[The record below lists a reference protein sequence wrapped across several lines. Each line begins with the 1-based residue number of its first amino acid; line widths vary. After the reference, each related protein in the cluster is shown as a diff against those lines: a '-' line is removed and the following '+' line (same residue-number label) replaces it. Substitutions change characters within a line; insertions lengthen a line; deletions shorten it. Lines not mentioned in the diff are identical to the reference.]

1 MNLLIISCTPRI
13 KEKSNTDKIL
23 GEFKKGYEYNGNN
36 TTETLY
42 LYKRNEWETIRKK
55 FYENDNILFAL
66 PLYVEC
72 IPGIMLEFLETLK
85 PKQNNNTKIGF
96 LLQGGFA
103 EASQL
108 RCCESYLEILPSLL
122 GCEYNGTLLKGGM
135 FAVSFIG
142 GKTRKKL
149 TEPFYNMGKYYSE
162 NNYFNKEVVNDF
174 AKPEYFSKI
183 VILENTLLSPLN
195 KLFFRLFAKKLG
207 CKKSLSYK
215 PYQKYVKNK

>member
-1 MNLLIISCTPRI
+1 MNLLIISCTPRM

-23 GEFKKGYEYNGNN
+23 DEFKKGYESCGN

-42 LYKRNEWETIRKK
+42 LHKRNEWEIIRKK

-72 IPGIMLEFLETLK
+72 IPGIMAEFLESLN
-85 PKQNNNTKIGF
+85 PKQKNNTKIGF
-96 LLQGGFA
+96 LLQGGFE

-108 RCCESYLEILPSLL
+108 RCCESYLETLPSLL

-135 FAVSFIG
+135 FAVSLLD
-142 GKTRKKL
+142 GKVRKQMV
-149 TEPFYNMGKYYSE
+149 EPFYNMGKYYAQ

-174 AKPEYFSKI
+174 AKPEYFSKK
-183 VILENTLLSPLN
+183 VIFLNSVLSPLN
-195 KLFFRLFAKKLG
+195 KLFIKVIAKKLG
-207 CKKSLSYK
+207 CKGSLKDK
-215 PYQKYVKNK
+215 PYQNYVKR

>member
-23 GEFKKGYEYNGNN
+23 DEFKKGYESYGN

-72 IPGIMLEFLETLK
+72 IPGIMAEYLESLK
-85 PKQNNNTKIGF
+85 PKQKNNTKIGF
-96 LLQGGFA
+96 LLQGGFG

-108 RCCESYLEILPSLL
+108 RCCESYLETLPSLL
-122 GCEYNGTLLKGGM
+122 GCEYNGTLLKGNM
-135 FAVSFIG
+135 FAVSFMD
-142 GKTRKKL
+142 GKIRKKMV
-149 TEPFYNMGKYYSE
+149 EPFYNMEKYYAQ

-174 AKPEYFSKI
+174 AKPEYFSKK
-183 VILENTLLSPLN
+183 VIFLNNILSPLN
-195 KLFFRLFAKKLG
+195 KFFIKVFAKKLG
-207 CKKSLSYK
+207 CKGSLNDK
-215 PYQKYVKNK
+215 PYQNYVKR

>member
-1 MNLLIISCTPRI
+1 MNLLMISCTPRM

-23 GEFKKGYEYNGNN
+23 DEFKKGYESYGN
-36 TTETLY
+36 TTETFY
-42 LYKRNEWETIRKK
+42 LYKRNEWEIIRKK

-72 IPGIMLEFLETLK
+72 IPGIMAEFLESLK
-85 PKQNNNTKIGF
+85 PKQKNDTKIGF

-108 RCCESYLEILPSLL
+108 RCCESYLETLPSLL

-135 FAVSFIG
+135 FAVSLMD
-142 GKTRKKL
+142 GKIRKQMV
-149 TEPFYNMGKYYSE
+149 EPFYNMGKYYAQ

-174 AKPEYFSKI
+174 AKPEYFSKKEI
-183 VILENTLLSPLN
+183 FFNNLLSPIN
-195 KLFFRLFAKKLG
+195 KLFMKVFAKKSG
-207 CKKSLSYK
+207 CKGSLSDK
-215 PYQKYVKNK
+215 PYQNYVKR

>member
-23 GEFKKGYEYNGNN
+23 DEFKKGYESNGN

-42 LYKRNEWETIRKK
+42 LYKRNEWEIIRKK

-72 IPGIMLEFLETLK
+72 IPGIMAEFLESLK
-85 PKQNNNTKIGF
+85 PKQKSNTKIGF
-96 LLQGGFA
+96 LLQGGFG

-108 RCCESYLEILPSLL
+108 RCCESYLETLPSLL

-135 FAVSFIG
+135 FAVSFMDDKI
-142 GKTRKKL
+142 RKQL
-149 TEPFYNMGKYYSE
+149 VEPFYNMGKYYAQ

-174 AKPEYFSKI
+174 AKPEFYSKKAI
-183 VILENTLLSPLN
+183 FLNNVLSPLN
-195 KLFFRLFAKKLG
+195 KLFFKVFAKKLG
-207 CKKSLSYK
+207 CKGSLNDK
-215 PYQKYVKNK
+215 QYQNYVKI

>member
-23 GEFKKGYEYNGNN
+23 DEFKKGYESVGN

-42 LYKRNEWETIRKK
+42 LSKRNEWEIIRNK

-72 IPGIMLEFLETLK
+72 IPGIMMEFLETLE
-85 PKQNNNTKIGF
+85 PKQNANTKIGF

-108 RCCESYLEILPSLL
+108 RCCEEYLENLPSLL
-122 GCEYNGTLLKGGM
+122 ECEYNGTLLKGDM
-135 FAVSFIG
+135 FAVSLID
-142 GKTRKKL
+142 GKIRKQMV
-149 TEPFYNMGKYYSE
+149 EPFYKMGQYYAQ

-174 AKPEYFSKI
+174 AKPEYFSKK
-183 VILENTLLSPLN
+183 VIFINNMLSPL
-195 KLFFRLFAKKLG
+195 KKIFFKLFAKKLG
-207 CKKSLSYK
+207 CRKPLTDK
-215 PYQKYVKNK
+215 PYQKYVVKM

>member
-23 GEFKKGYEYNGNN
+23 DEFKKGYESVGN

-42 LYKRNEWETIRKK
+42 LSKRNEWEIIRNK

-72 IPGIMLEFLETLK
+72 IPGIMMEFLETLE
-85 PKQNNNTKIGF
+85 PKQNANTKIGF

-108 RCCESYLEILPSLL
+108 RCCEEYLENLPSLL
-122 GCEYNGTLLKGGM
+122 ECEYNGTLLKGDM
-135 FAVSFIG
+135 FAVSLID
-142 GKTRKKL
+142 GKIRKQMV
-149 TEPFYNMGKYYSE
+149 EPFYKMGQYYAQ

-174 AKPEYFSKI
+174 AKPEYFSKK
-183 VILENTLLSPLN
+183 VIFINNMLSPL
-195 KLFFRLFAKKLG
+195 KKIFFKLFAKKLG
-207 CKKSLSYK
+207 CRKSLTDK
-215 PYQKYVKNK
+215 PYQKYVVKM

>member
-1 MNLLIISCTPRI
+1 MISCTPRM

-23 GEFKKGYEYNGNN
+23 DEFKKGYESYGN
-36 TTETLY
+36 TTETFY
-42 LYKRNEWETIRKK
+42 LYKRNEWEMIRKK

-72 IPGIMLEFLETLK
+72 IPGIMAEFLESLK
-85 PKQNNNTKIGF
+85 PKQKNDTKIGF

-108 RCCESYLEILPSLL
+108 RCCESYLETLPSLL

-135 FAVSFIG
+135 FAVSFMD
-142 GKTRKKL
+142 GKIRKQMV
-149 TEPFYNMGKYYSE
+149 EPFYNMGKYYAQ

-174 AKPEYFSKI
+174 AKPEYFSKKEI
-183 VILENTLLSPLN
+183 FLNNLLSPIN
-195 KLFFRLFAKKLG
+195 KLFMKVFAKKLG
-207 CKKSLSYK
+207 CKGSLSDR
-215 PYQKYVKNK
+215 PYQKYVKEKGRYRG

>member
-23 GEFKKGYEYNGNN
+23 DEFKKGYESYGN

-72 IPGIMLEFLETLK
+72 IPGIMAEYLESLK
-85 PKQNNNTKIGF
+85 PKQKNNTKIGF
-96 LLQGGFA
+96 LLQGGFGG
-103 EASQL
+103 ASQL
-108 RCCESYLEILPSLL
+108 RCCESYLETLPSLL
-122 GCEYNGTLLKGGM
+122 GCEYNGTLLKGNM
-135 FAVSFIG
+135 FAVSFMD
-142 GKTRKKL
+142 GKIRKKMV
-149 TEPFYNMGKYYSE
+149 EPFYNMGKYYAQ

-174 AKPEYFSKI
+174 AKPEYFSKK
-183 VILENTLLSPLN
+183 VIFLNNILSPLN
-195 KLFFRLFAKKLG
+195 KFFIKVFAKKLG
-207 CKKSLSYK
+207 CKGSLNDK
-215 PYQKYVKNK
+215 PYQNYVKR

>member
-23 GEFKKGYEYNGNN
+23 DEFKKGYESYGN

-72 IPGIMLEFLETLK
+72 IPGIMAEYLESLK
-85 PKQNNNTKIGF
+85 PKQKNNTKIGF
-96 LLQGGFA
+96 LLQGGFG

-108 RCCESYLEILPSLL
+108 RCCESYLETLPSLL
-122 GCEYNGTLLKGGM
+122 GCEYNGTLLKGNM
-135 FAVSFIG
+135 FAVSFMD
-142 GKTRKKL
+142 GKIRKKMV
-149 TEPFYNMGKYYSE
+149 EPFYNMGKYYAQ

-174 AKPEYFSKI
+174 AKPEYFSKK
-183 VILENTLLSPLN
+183 VIFLNNILSPLN
-195 KLFFRLFAKKLG
+195 KFFIKVFAKKLG
-207 CKKSLSYK
+207 CKGSLNDK
-215 PYQKYVKNK
+215 PYQNYVKR

>member
-1 MNLLIISCTPRI
+1 MHLLIVSCTPRA

-23 GEFKKGYEYNGNN
+23 DELKKGYEYNGN

-42 LYKRNEWETIRKK
+42 LYKRNEWESMREK

-72 IPGIMLEFLETLK
+72 IPGIMAEFLETLK
-85 PKQNNNTKIGF
+85 PKQNCNTKIGF
-96 LLQGGFA
+96 LLQSGFA

-108 RCCESYLEILPSLL
+108 RCCESYLETLPSLL

-142 GKTRKKL
+142 SKMGKQMV
-149 TEPFYNMGKYYSE
+149 EPFYNMGKYYAQ
-162 NNYFNKEVVNDF
+162 NNYFNKEAVNDF
-174 AKPEYFSKI
+174 AKPEYFSK
-183 VILENTLLSPLN
+183 
-195 KLFFRLFAKKLG
+195 
-207 CKKSLSYK
+207 KKSFSTM
-215 PYQKYVKNK
+215 

>member
-23 GEFKKGYEYNGNN
+23 DEFKKGYESNGN

-42 LYKRNEWETIRKK
+42 LYKRNEWEIIRKK

-72 IPGIMLEFLETLK
+72 IPGIMAEFLESLK
-85 PKQNNNTKIGF
+85 PKQKNNTKIGF
-96 LLQGGFA
+96 LLQGGFG

-108 RCCESYLEILPSLL
+108 RCCESYLETLPSLL
-122 GCEYNGTLLKGGM
+122 GCEYNGTLLKGDM
-135 FAVSFIG
+135 FAVNFMD
-142 GKTRKKL
+142 GKIRKQMV
-149 TEPFYNMGKYYSE
+149 EPFYNMGKYYAQ

-174 AKPEYFSKI
+174 AKPEYFSKK
-183 VILENTLLSPLN
+183 VIFLNNILSPLR
-195 KLFFRLFAKKLG
+195 KFVFIVFAKKLG
-207 CKKSLSYK
+207 CKGSLNDK
-215 PYQKYVKNK
+215 PYQNYVKR

>member
-23 GEFKKGYEYNGNN
+23 DEFKKGYESYGN

-72 IPGIMLEFLETLK
+72 IPGIMAEFLESLK
-85 PKQNNNTKIGF
+85 PKHKNNTKIGF
-96 LLQGGFA
+96 LLQGGFG

-108 RCCESYLEILPSLL
+108 RCCESYLETLPSLL
-122 GCEYNGTLLKGGM
+122 GCEYNGTLLKGNM
-135 FAVSFIG
+135 FAVSFMD
-142 GKTRKKL
+142 GKIRKKMV
-149 TEPFYNMGKYYSE
+149 EPFYNMGKYYAQ
-162 NNYFNKEVVNDF
+162 NNYFNKACKEKVKQKFVNF
-174 AKPEYFSKI
+174 
-183 VILENTLLSPLN
+183 EN
-195 KLFFRLFAKKLG
+195 FI
-207 CKKSLSYK
+207 
-215 PYQKYVKNK
+215 

>member
-23 GEFKKGYEYNGNN
+23 DEFKKGYESYGN

-42 LYKRNEWETIRKK
+42 LFKRNEWEIIRKK

-72 IPGIMLEFLETLK
+72 IPGIMAEFLETLK
-85 PKQNNNTKIGF
+85 PKQNSNTKIGF

-108 RCCESYLEILPSLL
+108 RCCESYLETLPSLL

-135 FAVSFIG
+135 FAVSFID
-142 GKTRKKL
+142 GKMRKQMI
-149 TEPFYNMGKYYSE
+149 EPFYNMGKYYAQ

-174 AKPEYFSKI
+174 AKPEYFSKK
-183 VILENTLLSPLN
+183 VILQNNILSPLN

-215 PYQKYVKNK
+215 PYQKYVKK

>member
-23 GEFKKGYEYNGNN
+23 DEFKKGYESYGN

-72 IPGIMLEFLETLK
+72 IPGIMAEYLESLK
-85 PKQNNNTKIGF
+85 PKQKNNTKIGF
-96 LLQGGFA
+96 LLQSGFA

-108 RCCESYLEILPSLL
+108 RCCESYLETLPSLL
-122 GCEYNGTLLKGGM
+122 GCEYNGTLLKGNM
-135 FAVSFIG
+135 FAVSFMD
-142 GKTRKKL
+142 GKIRKKMV
-149 TEPFYNMGKYYSE
+149 EPFYNMGKYYAQ

-174 AKPEYFSKI
+174 AKPEYFSKK
-183 VILENTLLSPLN
+183 VIFLNNILSPLN
-195 KLFFRLFAKKLG
+195 KFFIKVFAKKLG
-207 CKKSLSYK
+207 CKGSLNDK
-215 PYQKYVKNK
+215 PYQNYVKR

>member
-23 GEFKKGYEYNGNN
+23 DEFKKGYESYGN

-42 LYKRNEWETIRKK
+42 LFKRNEWEIIRKK

-72 IPGIMLEFLETLK
+72 IPGIMAEFLETLK
-85 PKQNNNTKIGF
+85 PKQNSNTKIGF

-108 RCCESYLEILPSLL
+108 RCCESYLETLPSLL

-135 FAVSFIG
+135 FAVSFID
-142 GKTRKKL
+142 GKMRKQMI
-149 TEPFYNMGKYYSE
+149 EPFYNMGKYYAQ

-174 AKPEYFSKI
+174 AKLEYFSKK
-183 VILENTLLSPLN
+183 VILQNNILSPLN

-215 PYQKYVKNK
+215 PYQKYVKK

>member
-1 MNLLIISCTPRI
+1 MHLFIVSCTPRI

-23 GEFKKGYEYNGNN
+23 EEFKKGYESCGN
-36 TTETLY
+36 TTETFY
-42 LYKRNEWETIRKK
+42 LSKRNEWEMIRTK

-72 IPGIMLEFLETLK
+72 IPGIMAEFLETLK
-85 PKQNNNTKIGF
+85 PKQDSNTKIGF

-108 RCCESYLEILPSLL
+108 RCCESYLETLPALL

-142 GKTRKKL
+142 SKMRKQMI
-149 TEPFYNMGKYYSE
+149 EPFYDMGKYYAQ
-162 NNYFNKEVVNDF
+162 NNYFRKEVVNDF
-174 AKPEYFSKI
+174 AKPEYFSKKEI
-183 VILENTLLSPLN
+183 FFSNVFSPLN
-195 KLFFRLFAKKLG
+195 KLLFNVFAKKLG
-207 CKKSLSYK
+207 CKGSLNDR
-215 PYQKYVKNK
+215 PYQNYVKE